1 MTDQKIDLSGSKLL
15 IEGEKKVQEE
25 WIKRIGDRRES
36 LKGDQSDRQMVGRK
50 RYDFFVGDQASYT
63 TVVGKVAKE
72 KKGHANAVYNYAGKT
87 VVKIG
92 YGLANNPPKI
102 TIPARTMPEDFI
114 EAERTRSQS
123 VEDFSEEVFRRN
135 RFWKGGY
142 RRACF
147 NQVAMADAFVKVY
160 PVNKGTA
167 ENPEW
172 DVKIISQE
180 KMGNI
185 LVGWRGDNPMEF
197 DFVIAEEKRTVQS
210 IFDEFGVKV
219 PLELHEVKQDTEKQS
234 SSHQSNGQW
243 GVSGSAQRV
252 SLPSGKT
259 NEPSVTLV
267 EYDDENVY
275 ALMIGKQLIQLA
287 FKDDKSFP
295 KMKFWVHVPNIPQ
308 PGSPWS
314 ISDIDFLIDPQVEF
328 NEASNDER
336 DYIRVG
342 AQQRYVAYNMDEFDP
357 ESLKAS
363 SGGVIFVNSPDGTA
377 KFDPLQTNVNT
388 FPVDSYLNRARDVIY
403 DMGVPKVTYGASGA
417 DSGRSKAI
425 DYQSM
430 VDLLIFKRDSWEL
443 ALDQVM
449 EKIQIL
455 GDFYFK
461 YDFFK
466 DPAIEKFVIRHAEFD
481 WADILPVT
489 QGDKVVNVLNK
500 VTMGLPFEYAFK
512 ELGYRDVDAILDAM
526 RREAKDEDLMMFRSK
541 MYQLAGGIVEAQ
553 KRAQEQMQGMEE
565 TPGTGAGSPPAGGE
579 MVAPGF
585 GGPGAPAVNQPG
597 PVLSQTQNQGRES
610 SLPMA
615 QRGGTTSFT
624 SPRGFIERTR
634 QNLQAAGR

>member
-1 MTDQKIDLSGSKLL
+1 
-15 IEGEKKVQEE
+15 
-25 WIKRIGDRRES
+25 
-36 LKGDQSDRQMVGRK
+36 
-50 RYDFFVGDQASYT
+50 
-63 TVVGKVAKE
+63 
-72 KKGHANAVYNYAGKT
+72 
-87 VVKIG
+87 
-92 YGLANNPPKI
+92 
-102 TIPARTMPEDFI
+102 
-114 EAERTRSQS
+114 
-123 VEDFSEEVFRRN
+123 
-135 RFWKGGY
+135 
-142 RRACF
+142 
-147 NQVAMADAFVKVY
+147 
-160 PVNKGTA
+160 
-167 ENPEW
+167 
-172 DVKIISQE
+172 
-180 KMGNI
+180 
-185 LVGWRGDNPMEF
+185 
-197 DFVIAEEKRTVQS
+197 
-210 IFDEFGVKV
+210 
-219 PLELHEVKQDTEKQS
+219 
-234 SSHQSNGQW
+234 
-243 GVSGSAQRV
+243 
-252 SLPSGKT
+252 
-259 NEPSVTLV
+259 
-267 EYDDENVY
+267 
-275 ALMIGKQLIQLA
+275 
-287 FKDDKSFP
+287 
-295 KMKFWVHVPNIPQ
+295 
-308 PGSPWS
+308 
-314 ISDIDFLIDPQVEF
+314 
-328 NEASNDER
+328 
-336 DYIRVG
+336 
-342 AQQRYVAYNMDEFDP
+342 
-357 ESLKAS
+357 
-363 SGGVIFVNSPDGTA
+363 
-377 KFDPLQTNVNT
+377 
-388 FPVDSYLNRARDVIY
+388 
-403 DMGVPKVTYGASGA
+403 MGVPKVTYGASGA

-553 KRAQEQMQGMEE
+553 KRAQAQIQGMEE
-565 TPGTGAGSPPAGGE
+565 TPGVAAGSPPAGGE
-579 MVAPGF
+579 MVTPGF